1 MSVNYRVSTYG
12 TTSKK
17 NKDYILEKGKMII
30 APGFPG
36 TGTIAFKIID
46 DKLDE
51 FDELLIVNLVGE
63 PENASLGSSTRYTYT
78 IIDNDDRPTIEFSGD
93 DHGNDGICIPS

>member
-1 MSVNYRVSTYG
+1 
-12 TTSKK
+12 
-17 NKDYILEKGKMII
+17 MII
-30 APGFPG
+30 PTWFPV
-36 TGTIAFKIID
+36 TVSIAFKVID

-93 DHGNDGICIPS
+93 DHGNDFISATTINIGSSSTGIIELDSDVDILRFDL